1 MDNHVYSW
9 KAITDVMEQLHGQKI
24 IEDGWT
30 VNVQQTLNLLLAVEW
45 TLHTKPI
52 LASLSVMSTE

>member
-1 MDNHVYSW
+1 
-9 KAITDVMEQLHGQKI
+9 MEQLNGQKI